1 MLGCASAEPRRL
13 RIYTRTGDKGQ
24 SSLYNGTR
32 ASKADPVFFALGDTD
47 ELNAN
52 VGLALAHCSVV
63 PGLDGDENWKAL
75 LERLSVIQ
83 SRLLDAGTAIAT
95 PLKSSREDQL
105 ARAAFPEAAV
115 ADLESWIDNMEEQLP
130 VLRNFILPVCELR

>member
-1 MLGCASAEPRRL
+1 
-13 RIYTRTGDKGQ
+13 
-24 SSLYNGTR
+24 LYNGTR
-32 ASKADPVFFALGDTD
+32 ASKTDPVFFALGDTD

-52 VGLALAHCSVV
+52 IGLALAHCTTM
-63 PGLDGDENWKAL
+63 PGLEGDEKWKQL

-95 PLKSSREDQL
+95 PLNSSRADQL

-115 ADLESWIDNMEEQLP
+115 TDLETWIDDMEDQLP
-130 VLRNFILPVCELR
+130 VLRNFILPVGEGFVMRPQPA